1 MIFNITSENA
11 GKTVLSFLKS
21 TLKISGAALS
31 KLKRDER
38 GIMAN
43 GKHVTVRYTLVEG
56 DTLSVNELDLPNEQ
70 SEHIDPIDIPIKVI
84 FENDDIML
92 IDKPPFM
99 PTHPSHGHTD
109 DTLANAVANIYLKR
123 GVPFVFRPIGRLD
136 RNTSGISLVAKHAIS
151 SSFLEYARQHHMIGK
166 SYLAIL
172 CGRLESDGW
181 QTIETYMK
189 RKENSVIVRCVS
201 NGDEEGAFSAV
212 TKWRSLYSSD
222 TISVVE
228 AIPITGRT
236 HQLRVHFSHIGHALL
251 GDDIY
256 GEESEYISRHS
267 LHAYKLSLPIP
278 YGDEVKVFILPPPN
292 DMKKAFFD
300 LTGLSLDEAFEKI
313 TKNS

>member
-43 GKHVTVRYTLVEG
+43 GKHVTVRYILSEG
-56 DTLSVNELDLPNEQ
+56 DILSVNELDLQKEQ
-70 SEHIDPIDIPIKVI
+70 SEHIDPVDIPIKVI

-109 DTLANAVANIYLKR
+109 DTLANAVANIYLER

-136 RNTSGISLVAKHAIS
+136 RNTSGISLVAKHVIS

-166 SYLAIL
+166 SYIAIL

-236 HQLRVHFSHIGHALL
+236 HQLRVHFSHIGHSLL

-256 GEESEYISRHS
+256 GEESEYISRHA
-267 LHAYKLSLPIP
+267 LHAYRLSLPIP
-278 YGDEVKVFILPPPN
+278 YGDEVKTFVSPPP
-292 DMKKAFFD
+292 DDIKKAFFE
-300 LTGLSLDEAFEKI
+300 LTGITLDEFFEKT
-313 TKNS
+313 TKNF